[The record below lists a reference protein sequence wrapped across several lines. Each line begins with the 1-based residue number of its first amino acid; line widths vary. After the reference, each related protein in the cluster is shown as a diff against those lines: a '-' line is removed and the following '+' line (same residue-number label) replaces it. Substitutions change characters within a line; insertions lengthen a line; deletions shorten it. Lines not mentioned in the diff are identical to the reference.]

1 MSQTPVSV
9 RVGPPLRAALSAVL
23 LVFSLGFATPASAS
37 RWDLPPQD
45 LTGRAMLLGGES
57 AMARTLVDQRSV
69 APAAMALASVVPA
82 LPAAAAVAPLNWSL
96 SRPALPVSD
105 AKRQPAPA
113 AAASFGFAGNGP
125 HLFGSVALA
134 VGATP
139 LDAMWRRASAPA
151 RNLGRWTAPL
161 RSMEDDGAETVLRN
175 VNAWVNGQIEYTR
188 DRPRNGR
195 ADHWQAASESLRR
208 GRGDCEDYALAKMA
222 LLASL
227 GFDRDDLYLVLVRD
241 LVRRAD
247 HAVLA
252 VRLDGRMVVLDNV
265 TDTLLDGNAMQ
276 DYRPVMSYS
285 ASGRWI
291 HGVAAPTPAPV
302 QIASATIT
310 VAGP

>member
-1 MSQTPVSV
+1 MPWTPVFT
-9 RVGPPLRAALSAVL
+9 RAGRPLRTALSAAL
-23 LVFSLGFATPASAS
+23 LAPSLAFATPAFAS

-57 AMARTLVDQRSV
+57 AMARTLVSQRSV
-69 APAAMALASVVPA
+69 APAAIAMASVVPVI
-82 LPAAAAVAPLNWSL
+82 AAAVPAFAP
-96 SRPALPVSD
+96 SRPLLPVQG
-105 AKRQPAPA
+105 AGEKRAPAPV
-113 AAASFGFAGNGP
+113 SLAGNGP
-125 HLFGSVALA
+125 NLFGSVALA

-161 RSMEDDGAETVLRN
+161 RSMEDDGAETVLQN
-175 VNAWVNGQIEYTR
+175 VNAWVNRRIDYTE
-188 DRPRNGR
+188 DSVRNGR
-195 ADHWQAASESLRR
+195 ADDWQGAAESLRR
-208 GRGDCEDYALAKMA
+208 GRGDCEDYALAKME
-222 LLASL
+222 LLAAL

-241 LVRRAD
+241 LNRRAD

-252 VRLDGRMVVLDNV
+252 VRTNGRLVVLDNV
-265 TDTLLDGNAMQ
+265 TDTLLDGERLQ

-291 HGVAAPTPAPV
+291 HAVTAPPPV
-302 QIASATIT
+302 QIAAATMV